1 MGRLGTFLIILA
13 ATLIDDWLPG
23 WIPVNRLP
31 ISHFWQVL
39 IIRAIMTTLALLAM
53 KLFYPNSLRRLTQE
67 PSFLRFCIA
76 IGLIAYLV
84 LPTLISS
91 NISSYGPIHIA
102 EGIIFALFIGINE
115 EFFSRGFI
123 YAALERYGVAVAS
136 IISSLHFGLLH
147 FGNLFWGG
155 QSFSYT
161 LGQVIDA
168 GTFGYLCVGL
178 MLYTGNIW
186 FPIVLHGLNDT
197 AMQFEG
203 VARYTKEVT
212 GRADWLG
219 TIALTVVYCAA
230 GWLLIQLSQA
240 NSVDRIKIWFRT
252 AFMK

>member
-1 MGRLGTFLIILA
+1 VGKFGTFLIILV
-13 ATLIDDWLPG
+13 ATLIDEWLPG

-31 ISHFWQVL
+31 ISHFWQIL
-39 IIRAIMTTLALLAM
+39 IIRTIMTTLALFAM
-53 KLFYPNSLRRLTQE
+53 KIFYPSSLRRLTHE
-67 PSFLRFCIA
+67 PGLMRFFIA
-76 IGLIAYLV
+76 IALIAYLV
-84 LPTLISS
+84 LPTLLNS
-91 NISSYGPIHIA
+91 NISSYGPIRVV
-102 EGIIFALFIGINE
+102 EGITFALFIGINE

-123 YAALERYGVAVAS
+123 YATLERYGVPAAT
-136 IISSLHFGLLH
+136 IISSLYFGLLH
-147 FGNLFWGG
+147 FGNLLWGG

-230 GWLLIQLSQA
+230 GWLLIQFSQA
-240 NSVDRIKIWFRT
+240 NSGDRIKIWFRT
-252 AFMK
+252 IFMK